1 MRNVILLTLA
11 FTLAFG
17 LMFMSGCTIPGI
29 GPGPGTPGANSTNL
43 SGSGAGNFVLFTDP
57 RDNSSAVI
65 ISRLSELT
73 GANIQTRCVDF
84 SKVLYNKSSD
94 AETICKQQNPTY
106 DQDVAMLQDNIKN
119 KKGSFLY
126 YILNSNYL
134 PVQMSANPAITAGN
148 MCDYSGCTKPD
159 VEPVN
164 ATVYIVNDDD
174 KSALNFFDS
183 LKQYYGLTFDYQ
195 YVTLDDDTKKELE
208 RYGVEH
214 APVFV
219 LDKTKLDKDNKI
231 AVDLVFPQLINP
243 QIAPQIGW
251 SIKDMDNEY
260 VGEPILLSDADH
272 YLGKVIEAQGILYV
286 KTSGDEKY
294 FDGLE
299 NIGIKLDYTTKTYNS
314 TTDNISAD
322 YLPYL
327 EITNISSD
335 DKQEMISKL
344 NSTRYYT
351 VNENDDA
358 FSVELKSPDLKNY
371 IGDGY
376 NNVTLDIYIMS
387 HCPFGLQMQ
396 KAVIPVAELFE
407 NVSSVSINN
416 KFVQY
421 TMHGPQETSDNL
433 DEYCINKNYP
443 DKFWDYLECFVEAGK
458 ADDCMDKMEIDKT
471 VISQCANE
479 TTDTYGIQG
488 TSFPIYADENDEY
501 GVRGSPTSVLNGKK
515 VQMPRNAEEIKE
527 IICARLKD
535 KPPECDTDL
544 SSYGNAA
551 PSFGPVAS
559 GSSSSGSTATCG

>member
-1 MRNVILLTLA
+1 
-11 FTLAFG
+11 
-17 LMFMSGCTIPGI
+17 
-29 GPGPGTPGANSTNL
+29 
-43 SGSGAGNFVLFTDP
+43 
-57 RDNSSAVI
+57 
-65 ISRLSELT
+65 
-73 GANIQTRCVDF
+73 
-84 SKVLYNKSSD
+84 
-94 AETICKQQNPTY
+94 
-106 DQDVAMLQDNIKN
+106 
-119 KKGSFLY
+119 
-126 YILNSNYL
+126 
-134 PVQMSANPAITAGN
+134 
-148 MCDYSGCTKPD
+148 
-159 VEPVN
+159 
-164 ATVYIVNDDD
+164 
-174 KSALNFFDS
+174 
-183 LKQYYGLTFDYQ
+183 
-195 YVTLDDDTKKELE
+195 
-208 RYGVEH
+208 
-214 APVFV
+214 
-219 LDKTKLDKDNKI
+219 
-231 AVDLVFPQLINP
+231 
-243 QIAPQIGW
+243 
-251 SIKDMDNEY
+251 MDNEY